1 MADAT
6 ITDPSVQS
14 EQTNKTRA
22 GQKKASK
29 VNGVPLKPAE
39 GEIPPAAPPLVAV
52 APKKRGRKPKQMAA
66 VADSLPPQKDA
77 TAGDNSGAAD
87 QPAGDTVSGTGA
99 PPLVAV
105 APKKRGQ
112 KPKQMVVVAD
122 NPPVSGTDATT
133 KTPGPMRDPL
143 PLREGRNT
151 HPGRR
156 DGIQPPPRR
165 SSQEVAAERSR
176 KRLELEEMLRI
187 AEEAK
192 HMLVQMELEDERF
205 VEGIE
210 EECRQPHDH
219 QQQRKALTIV
229 ESDDEEIQGI
239 DEVDETEDDTNKD
252 NDDDE
257 DEDEGA
263 GKPKVKAKRRKGV
276 KALKTE
282 LRKEINTKVATLRGA
297 RGQNNAKTNGGTV
310 RFSPTDLNRTQFA
323 EARVANTKT
332 TPGNVIDEVTIGGLD
347 DTDIEVE
354 RPAAFGP
361 VHSQPQ
367 APTIPPGGPG
377 LQLQRNHNR
386 RNNLA
391 GLASRAIA
399 EVLGGKDDTDTN
411 HGPNIAQTKLKI
423 RATVRSQGAGNP
435 CGNPSMGVVHAFGPE
450 HFILQRTWAK
460 VFLPSLM
467 YQFFISKGPFQD
479 FTNNS
484 PAFIALVQEAFNT
497 THPNVSYT
505 VAAGDVIVT
514 TSFERLKSKRSLI
527 ASEALKHV
535 KKYFEGDRFKDR
547 PEDVKNHV
555 WWALRPDGLAY
566 QAFPT
571 PIDCPFD
578 RKSPQYIPPEGR
590 YQSNF
595 IVLVIK
601 KYITL
606 AEGSAILP
614 QIGAENPPIGLYI
627 VVLVAVERVFKTFV
641 KGTYKDPPQFS
652 NENTWRSINDF
663 RESLLRLDAER
674 WDRVLG
680 ALRPSSVLGADLDAG
695 LSTLSAYRGD
705 LHSLSPGG
713 QAPSD
718 PHSSRSHQTSRT
730 ELAQCDVILKRCIP
744 GFELENLE
752 EILVR
757 EGVEVEANVPPISAS
772 FRSTPVCGSSPP
784 KGYPYVPPGPH
795 MIPPGYPPMPPYYPA
810 PPYPPPHMQPHPG
823 YNPHLHPMF
832 QHPPQP
838 IPPQHLPPAQSV
850 PHPMSSN
857 GPIPDIKGG
866 DPGFHDMSNPRALAR
881 SFGVAPDI
889 VQDLKLGPQ
898 PLDKEDIAV
907 GSHGLI
913 SGRDSIVAEL
923 AFPHDANKWVLV
935 PMRRDSVASS
945 PSTPGPT
952 HTFSAFL
959 PKDHDMVQH
968 IVHIYFECLNF
979 HRPVFLRHEFKVTLS
994 QLYAGESQRHDPGFL
1009 CSVYLIFALGT
1020 LSELNHRA
1028 YGLDRE
1034 AKNKATSGGTP
1045 SLANVNVKTLMP
1057 PDWPD
1062 HEDFFQRALSI
1073 KPELRVT
1080 ICSLQELILL
1090 HCVNVAH
1097 FGALL
1102 EARAAQVQPDLSRH
1116 FLLSHP
1122 IAEIQ
1127 ADIFDSL
1134 YSPHGQSGDAI
1145 MRHATRIVKSMVEFR
1160 RHLPEK
1166 CKRYFGGTADWSLEE
1181 KAKLVQG
1188 ITEDEGPRLPVKAQG
1203 TPGWRL
1209 FMVFRGKKP
1218 PKQIRRWSDT
1228 GGDISGSWEIRTLD
1242 QWMNR

>member
-6 ITDPSVQS
+6 ITNPSVQS

-29 VNGVPLKPAE
+29 VDGVPSKPAE

-52 APKKRGRKPKQMAA
+52 APKKRGRKPKQTAA
-66 VADSLPPQKDA
+66 VADNLPPPKDA

-99 PPLVAV
+99 PPLVV
-105 APKKRGQ
+105 MAPKKRGR
-112 KPKQMVVVAD
+112 KPKQTVVVAD
-122 NPPVSGTDATT
+122 NPPVSGANATT

-156 DGIQPPPRR
+156 DGVQPPPRQ
-165 SSQEVAAERSR
+165 SSQEVAAERSC
-176 KRLELEEMLRI
+176 KRLELEEKLRI

-192 HMLVQMELEDERF
+192 HMLAQMELEDERF

-229 ESDDEEIQGI
+229 ESNDEEIQGI

-276 KALKTE
+276 KASKTE

-310 RFSPTDLNRTQFA
+310 RFSPTDLNHTQYA
-323 EARVANTKT
+323 EAGVANTKT

-361 VHSQPQ
+361 
-367 APTIPPGGPG
+367 
-377 LQLQRNHNR
+377 
-386 RNNLA
+386 LA

-399 EVLGGKDDTDTN
+399 EVLGSKDDTDTN

-484 PAFIALVQEAFNT
+484 PTFIALVQEAFNA

-606 AEGSAILP
+606 AEGSTILP

-627 VVLVAVERVFKTFV
+627 VVLVAVERAFKTFV

-663 RESLLRLDAER
+663 RESLLRLDAKH
-674 WDRVLG
+674 WD
-680 ALRPSSVLGADLDAG
+680 
-695 LSTLSAYRGD
+695 
-705 LHSLSPGG
+705 
-713 QAPSD
+713 
-718 PHSSRSHQTSRT
+718 
-730 ELAQCDVILKRCIP
+730 
-744 GFELENLE
+744 
-752 EILVR
+752 
-757 EGVEVEANVPPISAS
+757 
-772 FRSTPVCGSSPP
+772 
-784 KGYPYVPPGPH
+784 
-795 MIPPGYPPMPPYYPA
+795 
-810 PPYPPPHMQPHPG
+810 
-823 YNPHLHPMF
+823 
-832 QHPPQP
+832 
-838 IPPQHLPPAQSV
+838 
-850 PHPMSSN
+850 
-857 GPIPDIKGG
+857 
-866 DPGFHDMSNPRALAR
+866 
-881 SFGVAPDI
+881 
-889 VQDLKLGPQ
+889 
-898 PLDKEDIAV
+898 
-907 GSHGLI
+907 
-913 SGRDSIVAEL
+913 
-923 AFPHDANKWVLV
+923 
-935 PMRRDSVASS
+935 
-945 PSTPGPT
+945 
-952 HTFSAFL
+952 
-959 PKDHDMVQH
+959 
-968 IVHIYFECLNF
+968 
-979 HRPVFLRHEFKVTLS
+979 
-994 QLYAGESQRHDPGFL
+994 
-1009 CSVYLIFALGT
+1009 
-1020 LSELNHRA
+1020 
-1028 YGLDRE
+1028 
-1034 AKNKATSGGTP
+1034 
-1045 SLANVNVKTLMP
+1045 
-1057 PDWPD
+1057 
-1062 HEDFFQRALSI
+1062 
-1073 KPELRVT
+1073 
-1080 ICSLQELILL
+1080 
-1090 HCVNVAH
+1090 
-1097 FGALL
+1097 
-1102 EARAAQVQPDLSRH
+1102 
-1116 FLLSHP
+1116 
-1122 IAEIQ
+1122 
-1127 ADIFDSL
+1127 
-1134 YSPHGQSGDAI
+1134 
-1145 MRHATRIVKSMVEFR
+1145 
-1160 RHLPEK
+1160 
-1166 CKRYFGGTADWSLEE
+1166 
-1181 KAKLVQG
+1181 
-1188 ITEDEGPRLPVKAQG
+1188 
-1203 TPGWRL
+1203 
-1209 FMVFRGKKP
+1209 
-1218 PKQIRRWSDT
+1218 
-1228 GGDISGSWEIRTLD
+1228 
-1242 QWMNR
+1242 

>member
-29 VNGVPLKPAE
+29 VDGVPSKPAE

-99 PPLVAV
+99 PPLVAM
-105 APKKRGQ
+105 APKKRGR

-122 NPPVSGTDATT
+122 NPPVSSTDTTT

-156 DGIQPPPRR
+156 DGVQPPPRQ
-165 SSQEVAAERSR
+165 SSQEVAAEHSR

-192 HMLVQMELEDERF
+192 HMLAQMELEDERF

-276 KALKTE
+276 KASKTE
-282 LRKEINTKVATLRGA
+282 LCKEINTKVATLRGA

-323 EARVANTKT
+323 EAGVANTKT

-367 APTIPPGGPG
+367 APTIPPGSPG

-399 EVLGGKDDTDTN
+399 EVLGGKDDTDMN

-423 RATVRSQGAGNP
+423 RATVQSQGAGNP
-435 CGNPSMGVVHAFGPE
+435 CRNPSMGVVHAFGPK

-484 PAFIALVQEAFNT
+484 PAFIALIQEAFNA
-497 THPNVSYT
+497 THPNISYT
-505 VAAGDVIVT
+505 VATGDVIVT

-555 WWALRPDGLAY
+555 WWALCPDGLAY

-627 VVLVAVERVFKTFV
+627 IVLVAVERSFKTFV

-680 ALRPSSVLGADLDAG
+680 ALRPSNVLSADPDAG

-730 ELAQCDVILKRCIP
+730 ELTQCDVILKRRIP

-752 EILVR
+752 EILVH

-772 FRSTPVCGSSPP
+772 FRSTP
-784 KGYPYVPPGPH
+784 
-795 MIPPGYPPMPPYYPA
+795 
-810 PPYPPPHMQPHPG
+810 
-823 YNPHLHPMF
+823 
-832 QHPPQP
+832 HPPQP

-850 PHPMSSN
+850 PRPMSSN

-866 DPGFHDMSNPRALAR
+866 DPGFHDMLNPRALAR

-913 SGRDSIVAEL
+913 SGRDSIVAES

-935 PMRRDSVASS
+935 PMRRDSITSS

-952 HTFSAFL
+952 HTFLAFL

-968 IVHIYFECLNF
+968 IVHIYFEHLNF
-979 HRPVFLRHEFKVTLS
+979 HRPVFLRHEFEVTLS

-1034 AKNKATSGGTP
+1034 AKNKATSAYRNSFFCTGTCIP
-1045 SLANVNVKTLMP
+1045 S
-1057 PDWPD
+1057 
-1062 HEDFFQRALSI
+1062 
-1073 KPELRVT
+1073 
-1080 ICSLQELILL
+1080 
-1090 HCVNVAH
+1090 VNVAR

-1127 ADIFDSL
+1127 TDIIDSL

-1160 RHLPEK
+1160 HHLPEK

-1188 ITEDEGPRLPVKAQG
+1188 ITEDEG
-1203 TPGWRL
+1203 
-1209 FMVFRGKKP
+1209 
-1218 PKQIRRWSDT
+1218 
-1228 GGDISGSWEIRTLD
+1228 
-1242 QWMNR
+1242 

>member
-29 VNGVPLKPAE
+29 VDGVPSKPAE

-52 APKKRGRKPKQMAA
+52 APKKRGRKPKQTAA
-66 VADSLPPQKDA
+66 VADNLPPPKDA

-99 PPLVAV
+99 PPLVVV
-105 APKKRGQ
+105 APKKRGR
-112 KPKQMVVVAD
+112 KPKQTVVVAD
-122 NPPVSGTDATT
+122 NPPVSGADATT

-156 DGIQPPPRR
+156 DGVQPPPRR

-176 KRLELEEMLRI
+176 KRLELEEKLRI

-192 HMLVQMELEDERF
+192 HMLAQMELEDERF

-252 NDDDE
+252 NDDDD

-276 KALKTE
+276 KASKTE
-282 LRKEINTKVATLRGA
+282 LRKEINTKVATLQGA

-310 RFSPTDLNRTQFA
+310 RFSPTDLNRTQYA
-323 EARVANTKT
+323 EAGVANTKT

-391 GLASRAIA
+391 GLASHAIA
-399 EVLGGKDDTDTN
+399 EVLGSKDDTDTN

-484 PAFIALVQEAFNT
+484 PAFIALVQEAFNA

-627 VVLVAVERVFKTFV
+627 VVLVAVERAFKTFV

-680 ALRPSSVLGADLDAG
+680 ALRPSNVLGADPDAG

-705 LHSLSPGG
+705 LK
-713 QAPSD
+713 
-718 PHSSRSHQTSRT
+718 
-730 ELAQCDVILKRCIP
+730 LAQCNAILKRRIP

-772 FRSTPVCGSSPP
+772 FRSTTPGPGMWQLPSQMLS
-784 KGYPYVPPGPH
+784 YIPPGPH

-810 PPYPPPHMQPHPG
+810 PNGAPYPPPHMQPHPG
-823 YNPHLHPMF
+823 YNPHLCPMF

-850 PHPMSSN
+850 PRPMSSN
-857 GPIPDIKGG
+857 GPVPDIKGG
-866 DPGFHDMSNPRALAR
+866 DPGFHDMSNLRALAK

-889 VQDLKLGPQ
+889 IQDLKLGPQ

-913 SGRDSIVAEL
+913 SGRDSIAAES

-935 PMRRDSVASS
+935 PMRRDSAASS
-945 PSTPGPT
+945 PSAPGPT

-959 PKDHDMVQH
+959 LKDRDMVQH
-968 IVHIYFECLNF
+968 IVHIYFERLNF
-979 HRPVFLRHEFKVTLS
+979 HRPVFSRHEFEVTLS
-994 QLYAGESQRHDPGFL
+994 QLYAGESQQHDPGFL

-1080 ICSLQELILL
+1080 ICSSFFCTGI
-1090 HCVNVAH
+1090 CIPSVNVAR

-1102 EARAAQVQPDLSRH
+1102 EAWCALGSTTIRPPEPSSTSQSASFASASGEFAAQVQPDLSKH

-1127 ADIFDSL
+1127 ADIIDSL
-1134 YSPHGQSGDAI
+1134 YSPHGDAI
-1145 MRHATRIVKSMVEFR
+1145 MHHATRIVKSTVEFR

-1166 CKRYFGGTADWSLEE
+1166 CKRYFGGTADWLLEE

-1188 ITEDEGPRLPVKAQG
+1188 ITEDEG
-1203 TPGWRL
+1203 
-1209 FMVFRGKKP
+1209 
-1218 PKQIRRWSDT
+1218 
-1228 GGDISGSWEIRTLD
+1228 
-1242 QWMNR
+1242 

>member
-1 MADAT
+1 
-6 ITDPSVQS
+6 
-14 EQTNKTRA
+14 
-22 GQKKASK
+22 
-29 VNGVPLKPAE
+29 
-39 GEIPPAAPPLVAV
+39 
-52 APKKRGRKPKQMAA
+52 APKKRGRKPKQ
-66 VADSLPPQKDA
+66 
-77 TAGDNSGAAD
+77 T
-87 QPAGDTVSGTGA
+87 
-99 PPLVAV
+99 
-105 APKKRGQ
+105 
-112 KPKQMVVVAD
+112 VVVAD
-122 NPPVSGTDATT
+122 NPPVSGADATT

-151 HPGRR
+151 HPGQR
-156 DGIQPPPRR
+156 DGVQPPPRR

-176 KRLELEEMLRI
+176 KRLELEEKLRI

-192 HMLVQMELEDERF
+192 HMLAQMELEDERF

-263 GKPKVKAKRRKGV
+263 GKPKVSPCPNGYRLDRSLTTESGQG
-276 KALKTE
+276 KT
-282 LRKEINTKVATLRGA
+282 A
-297 RGQNNAKTNGGTV
+297 Q
-310 RFSPTDLNRTQFA
+310 RFSPTDLNRTQYA
-323 EARVANTKT
+323 EAGVANTKT

-367 APTIPPGGPG
+367 VPTIPPGGPG

-386 RNNLA
+386 RNNVP
-391 GLASRAIA
+391 SRAIA
-399 EVLGGKDDTDTN
+399 EVLGSKDDRDTN

-435 CGNPSMGVVHAFGPE
+435 CGNPLMGVVHAFGPK

-484 PAFIALVQEAFNT
+484 PAFIALVQEAFNA

-627 VVLVAVERVFKTFV
+627 VVLVAVERAFKTFV

-680 ALRPSSVLGADLDAG
+680 ALRPSNVLGADPDAG

-705 LHSLSPGG
+705 LVSFASPMK
-713 QAPSD
+713 A
-718 PHSSRSHQTSRT
+718 
-730 ELAQCDVILKRCIP
+730 
-744 GFELENLE
+744 
-752 EILVR
+752 
-757 EGVEVEANVPPISAS
+757 
-772 FRSTPVCGSSPP
+772 
-784 KGYPYVPPGPH
+784 
-795 MIPPGYPPMPPYYPA
+795 
-810 PPYPPPHMQPHPG
+810 
-823 YNPHLHPMF
+823 
-832 QHPPQP
+832 
-838 IPPQHLPPAQSV
+838 
-850 PHPMSSN
+850 SSN
-857 GPIPDIKGG
+857 RK
-866 DPGFHDMSNPRALAR
+866 
-881 SFGVAPDI
+881 
-889 VQDLKLGPQ
+889 
-898 PLDKEDIAV
+898 
-907 GSHGLI
+907 
-913 SGRDSIVAEL
+913 
-923 AFPHDANKWVLV
+923 
-935 PMRRDSVASS
+935 
-945 PSTPGPT
+945 
-952 HTFSAFL
+952 
-959 PKDHDMVQH
+959 
-968 IVHIYFECLNF
+968 
-979 HRPVFLRHEFKVTLS
+979 
-994 QLYAGESQRHDPGFL
+994 
-1009 CSVYLIFALGT
+1009 
-1020 LSELNHRA
+1020 
-1028 YGLDRE
+1028 
-1034 AKNKATSGGTP
+1034 
-1045 SLANVNVKTLMP
+1045 
-1057 PDWPD
+1057 
-1062 HEDFFQRALSI
+1062 
-1073 KPELRVT
+1073 
-1080 ICSLQELILL
+1080 
-1090 HCVNVAH
+1090 
-1097 FGALL
+1097 
-1102 EARAAQVQPDLSRH
+1102 
-1116 FLLSHP
+1116 
-1122 IAEIQ
+1122 
-1127 ADIFDSL
+1127 
-1134 YSPHGQSGDAI
+1134 
-1145 MRHATRIVKSMVEFR
+1145 
-1160 RHLPEK
+1160 
-1166 CKRYFGGTADWSLEE
+1166 
-1181 KAKLVQG
+1181 
-1188 ITEDEGPRLPVKAQG
+1188 
-1203 TPGWRL
+1203 
-1209 FMVFRGKKP
+1209 
-1218 PKQIRRWSDT
+1218 
-1228 GGDISGSWEIRTLD
+1228 
-1242 QWMNR
+1242 